1 MSVMG
6 ALVDGFLSR
15 VWVAMIGVEGGSE
28 VLEIEEGVVE
38 KMMERVWGGG
48 GGVED
53 GEIVEESK
61 GV

>member
-48 GGVED
+48 GGC
-53 GEIVEESK
+53 GRW
-61 GV
+61 